1 MATPSNS
8 TILRTIPLL
17 IAVCL
22 IACPHYA
29 KYGGGS
35 GTAEDPYQ
43 IATAQDLILLG
54 ESPDD
59 YDKHF
64 VLTADIDL
72 DPNCV
77 PKID

>member
-1 MATPSNS
+1 M
-8 TILRTIPLL
+8 RTCSVAIVTLVL
-17 IAVCL
+17 II
-22 IACPHYA
+22 IAYA

-43 IATAQDLILLG
+43 IATAEDQILLG

-64 VLTADIDL
+64 ILKAGIGR
-72 DPNCV
+72 
-77 PKID
+77 